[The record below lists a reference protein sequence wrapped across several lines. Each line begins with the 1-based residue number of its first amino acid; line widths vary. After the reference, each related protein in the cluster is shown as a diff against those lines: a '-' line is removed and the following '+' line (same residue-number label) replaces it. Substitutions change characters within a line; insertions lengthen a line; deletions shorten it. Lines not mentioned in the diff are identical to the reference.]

1 METRPMNILRR
12 QARVLA
18 NRCIAAGTHELEF
31 ERGDFRFR
39 AGEEIIV
46 HGPHAD
52 QDRTYSLASGES
64 DATLKLLIREIPDGK
79 VSPHLARLPA
89 GALLDYSGPTG
100 SFVLR
105 DPARPLWFIATG
117 TGIAPLLSFLRSEP
131 GLRPVVLHGVQ
142 RAAEL
147 YAMGEILG
155 RAEAYHP
162 CLSRDPEH
170 PARRVTSVL
179 TELVLPPHADYY
191 LCGGQPM
198 IREAREL
205 LLARGIDAARIL
217 AEPYYYW

>member
-1 METRPMNILRR
+1 MNIVRR
-12 QARVLA
+12 HARVLA
-18 NRCIAAGTHELEF
+18 NRPLAPGTHELEF
-31 ERGDFRFR
+31 ERGDFLFR

-46 HGPHAD
+46 HALHAD

-64 DATLKLLIREIPDGK
+64 DPTLKLLIREIPDGA
-79 VSPHLARLPA
+79 VSPQLVRLPA
-89 GALLDYSGPTG
+89 GAVLDYSGPTG

-105 DPARPLWFIATG
+105 DRTRPIWFIATG
-117 TGIAPLLSFLRSEP
+117 TGIAPLLSFLRSDP
-131 GLRPVVLHGVQ
+131 RLRPVVLHGVQ
-142 RAAEL
+142 RATER
-147 YAMGEILG
+147 YAMAEILG

-162 CLSRDPEH
+162 CLSRDPDH
-170 PARRVTSVL
+170 PARRVTDAL
-179 TELVLPPHADYY
+179 AELPLSPHADYY